1 MVSICTGLL
10 HERNARDVEMALRVG
25 DCYALLIEFYYSS
38 TPQKQPNWTAAYE
51 LIQEMKNR
59 KIGLDPYLEKD
70 MIHEIY
76 RKTGHRYDDGES
88 DGAGAGVVG
97 GSDVWRPGDDDDEVG
112 EEIDEEVD
120 DEISD
125 DGIDQPFGRK

>member
-51 LIQEMKNR
+51 LIQEMKHR

-76 RKTGHRYDDGES
+76 RKTGHGHIGLVCVEPS
-88 DGAGAGVVG
+88 HGLSQIQGFGAPYV
-97 GSDVWRPGDDDDEVG
+97 S
-112 EEIDEEVD
+112 
-120 DEISD
+120 
-125 DGIDQPFGRK
+125 Q